1 MSHSLKILVLT
12 TSYPSD
18 QNDPSGIFIAKLL
31 EALARRNHD
40 ITVLAPSNGLFY
52 GSKILA
58 GIKVHRFG
66 YFHPRSLEKLT
77 NTAGGIPETVSKS
90 LLAKIQIPLMMSVFL
105 IESLFLSS
113 KADCIYAN
121 WIGAGVIGAITKL
134 FRGKPLVVS
143 FRGDDGYMARDKPFW
158 RWITKWVIKN
168 SEYIA
173 PVSKEL
179 NNIMLELGADPHKC
193 TLPRFGVDLDFFHPQ
208 EKSEVADE
216 VKIIFVGAILR
227 KKGVQDLFQA
237 FLGLP
242 KSRLIMVGDGTD
254 IQELRSLNRKLGI
267 AHRTEWKG
275 MLSPS
280 EVAEQIR
287 SADVLCLPSYTEGRP
302 NVVNEAMASGIP
314 VVATAVGGIPDM
326 VVEGQTA
333 FLYTPGDVKTLQALL
348 KRLVDDRALRTKMGR
363 NSRVFV
369 QQRNLT
375 WDTTALDFEELFL
388 KALNVTVKK

>member
-1 MSHSLKILVLT
+1 
-12 TSYPSD
+12 
-18 QNDPSGIFIAKLL
+18 
-31 EALARRNHD
+31 
-40 ITVLAPSNGLFY
+40 
-52 GSKILA
+52 
-58 GIKVHRFG
+58 
-66 YFHPRSLEKLT
+66 
-77 NTAGGIPETVSKS
+77 
-90 LLAKIQIPLMMSVFL
+90 
-105 IESLFLSS
+105 
-113 KADCIYAN
+113 
-121 WIGAGVIGAITKL
+121 
-134 FRGKPLVVS
+134 
-143 FRGDDGYMARDKPFW
+143 
-158 RWITKWVIKN
+158 
-168 SEYIA
+168 
-173 PVSKEL
+173 
-179 NNIMLELGADPHKC
+179 
-193 TLPRFGVDLDFFHPQ
+193 
-208 EKSEVADE
+208 
-216 VKIIFVGAILR
+216 
-227 KKGVQDLFQA
+227 
-237 FLGLP
+237 
-242 KSRLIMVGDGTD
+242 
-254 IQELRSLNRKLGI
+254 
-267 AHRTEWKG
+267 